1 MHCQQETGELSLRY
15 PVYAVLSEEPNDEK
29 NLVVV
34 ELQGKDCLPLFQ
46 NRELGELY
54 LEQAQT
60 AGSVTSLTLHACHND
75 AELEHLLVQL
85 PSSVGNVIWDTTLQP
100 QVMKVTSVDDL
111 LDILRSK
118 PMSQEEGTGP

>member
-1 MHCQQETGELSLRY
+1 MHSKEESGELSWRY

-34 ELQGKDCLPLFQ
+34 DLQGKDCVPLFQ

-54 LEQAQT
+54 LEQAQN
-60 AGSVTSLTLHACHND
+60 AGSMTPLTLHACHND

-85 PSSVGNVIWDTTLQP
+85 PASVEHVIWNATLQP
-100 QVMKVTSVDDL
+100 QAIKVTSVDDL
-111 LDILRSK
+111 LGVIRSNPK
-118 PMSQEEGTGP
+118 SQ

>member
-1 MHCQQETGELSLRY
+1 MHPKEESGELSLRY

-34 ELQGKDCLPLFQ
+34 ELQGKDCVPLFQ

-54 LEQAQT
+54 IEQAQK
-60 AGSVTSLTLHACHND
+60 AGSETPLTLHACHND

-85 PSSVGNVIWDTTLQP
+85 PASVGNVIWDTTLQP
-100 QVMKVTSVDDL
+100 QAIKVTSVDDL
-111 LDILRSK
+111 IGILRNNSE
-118 PMSQEEGTGP
+118 SQ

>member
-1 MHCQQETGELSLRY
+1 MHPKEESGELSLRY

-34 ELQGKDCLPLFQ
+34 ELQGKDCVPLFQ

-54 LEQAQT
+54 LEQAQN
-60 AGSVTSLTLHACHND
+60 AGSDVPLTLHACHND

-85 PSSVGNVIWDTTLQP
+85 PASVGNVVWDTTLQP
-100 QVMKVTSVDDL
+100 QAIKVTPVDDL
-111 LDILRSK
+111 LGIIRGNPD
-118 PMSQEEGTGP
+118 SQ